1 MCAKQTAAE
10 AEEKINGVLK
20 YTDDFRKPFHHFPVQ
35 NAKKYNSC
43 TANIKPA
50 RGTICWVLTQKLQAN
65 LSQEFVENNLVFQ
78 SSEYNNPT
86 SVPEGVK
93 CLKPHVP
100 SRITSCKSS

>member
-50 RGTICWVLTQKLQAN
+50 RGTHNMLGSNPKAPSKSEPRVCGKHPSIP
-65 LSQEFVENNLVFQ
+65 EF
-78 SSEYNNPT
+78 
-86 SVPEGVK
+86 
-93 CLKPHVP
+93 
-100 SRITSCKSS
+100 